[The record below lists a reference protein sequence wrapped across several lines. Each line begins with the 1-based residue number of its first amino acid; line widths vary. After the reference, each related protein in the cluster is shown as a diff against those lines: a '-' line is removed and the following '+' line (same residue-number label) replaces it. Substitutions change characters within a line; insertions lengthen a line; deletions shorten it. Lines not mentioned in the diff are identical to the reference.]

1 METSRCANR
10 QFFILLF
17 VLYKFAYKPVP
28 EMLEKRSKT
37 IEKGI
42 HDAKASEERLKEI
55 EQTRRKIL
63 DEAAREVGKLL
74 EKAKADAE
82 AMKKDLMA
90 DANEQAEDLLRR
102 TKALVAEEKEKMTE
116 DVKKKSQNLL
126 FWQRANFCSVN
137 FRTVT
142 KNVWLMPLRWK
153 WKNLIFMKISSKNT
167 RRR

>member
-1 METSRCANR
+1 MELISKLGIDWKLLVAQIVN
-10 QFFILLF
+10 FFILLF
-17 VLYKFAYKPVP
+17 VLYKFAYKPVL

-116 DVKKKSQNLL
+116 DVKKEVAKFIILATGKIL
-126 FWQRANFCSVN
+126 QREFSDSDQKRLADAVALEME
-137 FRTVT
+137 
-142 KNVWLMPLRWK
+142 K
-153 WKNLIFMKISSKNT
+153 
-167 RRR
+167 

>member
-1 METSRCANR
+1 
-10 QFFILLF
+10 
-17 VLYKFAYKPVP
+17 
-28 EMLEKRSKT
+28 MLEKRSKT

-116 DVKKKSQNLL
+116 DVKKEVAKFIILATGKIL
-126 FWQRANFCSVN
+126 QREFSDSDQKRLADAVALEME
-137 FRTVT
+137 
-142 KNVWLMPLRWK
+142 K
-153 WKNLIFMKISSKNT
+153 
-167 RRR
+167 

>member
-1 METSRCANR
+1 MELISKLGIDWKLLVAQIVN
-10 QFFILLF
+10 FFILLF
-17 VLYKFAYKPVP
+17 VLYKFAYKPVL

-116 DVKKKSQNLL
+116 DVKKEVAKFIILATGKIL
-126 FWQRANFCSVN
+126 QREFSDSDQKRVDDAVALEME
-137 FRTVT
+137 
-142 KNVWLMPLRWK
+142 K
-153 WKNLIFMKISSKNT
+153 
-167 RRR
+167 

>member
-1 METSRCANR
+1 MELISKLGIDWKLLAAQIVN
-10 QFFILLF
+10 FFILLF
-17 VLYKFAYKPVP
+17 VLYKFAYKPVLD
-28 EMLEKRSKT
+28 MLEKRSKT

-90 DANEQAEDLLRR
+90 DATEQAEDLLRR

-116 DVKKKSQNLL
+116 DVKKEVAKFIILATGKIL
-126 FWQRANFCSVN
+126 QREFSDADQKRLADV
-137 FRTVT
+137 VA
-142 KNVWLMPLRWK
+142 LE
-153 WKNLIFMKISSKNT
+153 MKHS
-167 RRR
+167 

>member
-1 METSRCANR
+1 MELISKLGIDWKLLAAQIVN
-10 QFFILLF
+10 FFILLF
-17 VLYKFAYKPVP
+17 VLYKFAYKPVLD
-28 EMLEKRSKT
+28 MLEKRSKT

-63 DEAAREVGKLL
+63 DEASREVGKLL

-90 DANEQAEDLLRR
+90 NANEQAEDLLRR

-116 DVKKKSQNLL
+116 DVKKEVAKFIILATGKIL
-126 FWQRANFCSVN
+126 QREFSDSDQKRLADAVA
-137 FRTVT
+137 
-142 KNVWLMPLRWK
+142 LE
-153 WKNLIFMKISSKNT
+153 MKK
-167 RRR
+167 

>member
-1 METSRCANR
+1 MELISKLGIDWKLLAAQIVN
-10 QFFILLF
+10 FFILLF
-17 VLYKFAYKPVP
+17 VLYKFAYKPVLD
-28 EMLEKRSKT
+28 MLEKRSKT

-116 DVKKKSQNLL
+116 DVKKEVAKFIILATGKIL
-126 FWQRANFCSVN
+126 QREFSDSDQKRLADAVA
-137 FRTVT
+137 
-142 KNVWLMPLRWK
+142 LE
-153 WKNLIFMKISSKNT
+153 MKK
-167 RRR
+167 

>member
-1 METSRCANR
+1 MELISKLGIDWKLLVAQIVN
-10 QFFILLF
+10 FFILLF
-17 VLYKFAYKPVP
+17 VLYKFAYKPVL

-63 DEAAREVGKLL
+63 DEASREVGKLL

-90 DANEQAEDLLRR
+90 AASEQAEDLLRR

-116 DVKKKSQNLL
+116 DVKKEVAKFIILATGKIL
-126 FWQRANFCSVN
+126 QREFSDSDQKRLADAVALEME
-137 FRTVT
+137 
-142 KNVWLMPLRWK
+142 K
-153 WKNLIFMKISSKNT
+153 
-167 RRR
+167 

>member
-1 METSRCANR
+1 MELISKLGIDWKLLVAQIVN
-10 QFFILLF
+10 FFILLF
-17 VLYKFAYKPVP
+17 VLYKFAYKPVL

-90 DANEQAEDLLRR
+90 NANEQAEDLLRR

-116 DVKKKSQNLL
+116 DVKKEVAKFIILATGKIL
-126 FWQRANFCSVN
+126 QREFSDADQK
-137 FRTVT
+137 R
-142 KNVWLMPLRWK
+142 LADA
-153 WKNLIFMKISSKNT
+153 ISSE
-167 RRR
+167 RF